1 MDRSRKGWFALGGAI
16 LSLTLVATA
25 CAKKSTP
32 GSGGSGGGGATL
44 SIASPA
50 DGTSVKEPFTLTVSA
65 SVPLGAPSTGD
76 DHVHLCFDG
85 ASCDSEYT
93 LVYADTFQVTNL
105 SAGTHT
111 IEASLRNADHT
122 AAGPTATITVTVTG
136 GASSGSAT
144 PTASPSNAY
153 GGYSYTSK

>member
-1 MDRSRKGWFALGGAI
+1 MDRSRKGWLALGGVL

-25 CAKKSTP
+25 CAKKSDP
-32 GSGGSGGGGATL
+32 GSGSGGATL
-44 SIASPA
+44 TIASPA
-50 DGTSVKEPFTLTVSA
+50 DGTSVSEPFTLTVNA

-93 LVYADTFQVTNL
+93 LVYGNTFQVANL
-105 SAGTHT
+105 SAGSHT

-136 GASSGSAT
+136 GASGGSGTTT
-144 PTASPSNAY
+144 PTASPSGAY